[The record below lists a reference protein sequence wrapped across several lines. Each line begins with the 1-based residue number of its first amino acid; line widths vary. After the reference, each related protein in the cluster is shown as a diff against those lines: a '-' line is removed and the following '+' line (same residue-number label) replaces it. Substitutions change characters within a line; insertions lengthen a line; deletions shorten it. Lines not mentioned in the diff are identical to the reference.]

1 MNETEGI
8 FELLPEGMFA
18 NAAELQSAID
28 EGGIESIYPLL
39 PEGMFADEQEFVNQ
53 YSVKKKDGTESV
65 SEDGSS
71 EPVAT
76 EDPFER
82 IRNLRPIARLNEE
95 GDRSTVKMADMEVDG
110 KFVAIPTLFPK
121 DPDNYG
127 SAPQDWVEF
136 GEEDAMAAMT
146 WR

>member
-53 YSVKKKDGTESV
+53 YSVKKK
-65 SEDGSS
+65 
-71 EPVAT
+71 
-76 EDPFER
+76 R
-82 IRNLRPIARLNEE
+82 R
-95 GDRSTVKMADMEVDG
+95 
-110 KFVAIPTLFPK
+110 
-121 DPDNYG
+121 YG
-127 SAPQDWVEF
+127 ICIGRWFF
-136 GEEDAMAAMT
+136 GAS
-146 WR
+146 RY